1 MNTDD
6 KLHLGQGKNN
16 IKTVAYVNKDR
27 LIVNA

>member
-6 KLHLGQGKNN
+6 KLELGQGKNN
-16 IKTVAYVNKDR
+16 IKTVAYVYKDR